1 MYKKRDE
8 EDIGLLAN
16 NFDNEQDKVTNI
28 AVLNIEE
35 EEEEDLHQHSP
46 LPITVKRDGAKRY
59 CQKCKI
65 EKFDRTHHCRQC
77 NRCVL
82 KMDHYVLATTLP
94 PTIIQ
99 MSGPMSV
106 LGLNLNCALLVFISC
121 IFTLFLI
128 PFTIFHTRQL
138 CKNRTTI
145 EFYEKSNYRLG
156 NNNTRVD
163 VMRSKYFN
171 PWDLGT
177 RKNIEQ
183 VLGKDLF
190 KMLIPVGKTLGDGS
204 SFPINTYAYDTLG
217 ADDLS
222 D

>member
-1 MYKKRDE
+1 MKCPSCSTIQRTVMAIVNASPIVLLLLIFIWSYWAYNVSLSY
-8 EDIGLLAN
+8 GLISEGHVIQGSLYILFYHPIFVMCMWSYWTVCRTSPGYTLDVN
-16 NFDNEQDKVTNI
+16 KVTNI

-82 KMDHYVLATTLP
+82 KMD
-94 PTIIQ
+94 Q
-99 MSGPMSV
+99 
-106 LGLNLNCALLVFISC
+106 
-121 IFTLFLI
+121 
-128 PFTIFHTRQL
+128 
-138 CKNRTTI
+138 TTI

-190 KMLIPVGKTLGDGS
+190 KMLIPVGKT
-204 SFPINTYAYDTLG
+204 
-217 ADDLS
+217 
-222 D
+222 